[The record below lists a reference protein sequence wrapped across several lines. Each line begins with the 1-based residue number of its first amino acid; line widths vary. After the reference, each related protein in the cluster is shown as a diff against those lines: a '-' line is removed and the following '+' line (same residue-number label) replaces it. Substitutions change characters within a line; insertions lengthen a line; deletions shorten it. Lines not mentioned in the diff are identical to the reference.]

1 MTALPLMLVG
11 VVSGL
16 AVTDAVAST
25 RSNEPRTAQGG
36 TLFLRSTDAGYTEAL
51 RQHTRVTAEI
61 TGIVARVSVEQ
72 VFENPG
78 AEWVEGLYVFPL
90 PEQAAV
96 DTLILEV
103 GFRRIV
109 GEIREKNVAERTYR
123 DARESGQRASLVE
136 QNRPNLFRTRVAN
149 IGPNERV
156 VVTLGYLQVI
166 EPQGG
171 EYRLRIP
178 LSVTPRF
185 TPTQDANRLPGAAAD
200 QPPAKEDAV
209 INPPLAPP
217 DLARQTVELAL
228 RIDAGLPLDEVASP
242 SHRVA
247 TRDLGRGYEITLADG
262 VEVPDRDFELMWTP
276 RLASTPQ
283 PIAFIEARNGY
294 WHLLLMMM
302 PPYEPARARLP
313 RELVFVID
321 TSGSM
326 HGQSLEQAKAALS
339 LGLTTLTTADR
350 FNVIQF
356 NSHTEMLYQNSVPVT
371 PDRLAEAREYVAAL
385 HADGGT
391 EIGAALHAALAST
404 ATIGFLRQ
412 VVFITDGAVS
422 NEGQL
427 REYIESSIGEARLF
441 TVGIGSAPNAHFM
454 RAAARAGKGTF
465 TFIASGE
472 QVGDRMSELLSKLE
486 HPALTDIELHW
497 SLASVPELSPARIPD
512 LYVGEPVLASA
523 RLREKPTGMLT
534 MSGRSTSGYWV
545 RQIDLGAISTDSPGV
560 AALWARSRIAELLE
574 ENGRSSDGR
583 SDHREEVTQLA
594 LAYGLVSRYTS
605 LVAVEQ
611 QPVRPLTA
619 SLRPEAV
626 PVTAPH
632 GGATVLPASALPITG
647 TNAGLLIRIGVLL
660 LMTGLFLA
668 HRPESQA

>member
-1 MTALPLMLVG
+1 
-11 VVSGL
+11 
-16 AVTDAVAST
+16 
-25 RSNEPRTAQGG
+25 
-36 TLFLRSTDAGYTEAL
+36 LRSAQSGYAEAL
-51 RQHTRVTAEI
+51 RQHTRVKAEV

-72 VFENPG
+72 TFENPG
-78 AEWVEGLYVFPL
+78 SEWVEGLYVFPL

-96 DTLILEV
+96 DSLILEV
-103 GFRRIV
+103 GLRRIV
-109 GEIREKNVAERTYR
+109 GEIREKNIAESMYQHAR
-123 DARESGQRASLVE
+123 DGGQHASIVE

-156 VVTLGYLQVI
+156 VVTLGYLQII

-171 EYRLRIP
+171 EYRMRIP
-178 LSVTPRF
+178 LSVIPRF
-185 TPTQDANRLPGAAAD
+185 TPAQDVNRSPGAAAD
-200 QPPAKEDAV
+200 IAPAKEDAV

-217 DLARQTVELAL
+217 DETRQTVELAVQ
-228 RIDAGLPLDEVASP
+228 IDAGLPLDAVSSP
-242 SHRVA
+242 SHPVA
-247 TRDLGRGYEITLADG
+247 TRDLGRSYEITLADG
-262 VEVPDRDFELMWTP
+262 PSVPDRDFELTWTP
-276 RLASTPQ
+276 RLSSTPQ
-283 PIAFIEARNGY
+283 PVAFMEAQHGY

-302 PPYEPARARLP
+302 PPYEPTPARLP
-313 RELVFVID
+313 RELIFVID

-339 LGLTTLTTADR
+339 LGFTTLTTADR

-356 NSHTEMLYQNSVPVT
+356 NSHTETLYQTSVPVT

-391 EIGAALHAALAST
+391 EIQAALKAALTSK

-422 NEGQL
+422 NE
-427 REYIESSIGEARLF
+427 RELHNYIESKIGETRLF
-441 TVGIGSAPNAHFM
+441 TIGIGSAPNGHFM
-454 RAAARAGKGTF
+454 RAAARAGRGTF

-472 QVGDRMSELLSKLE
+472 QVRDRMSELLNKLE

-497 SLASVPELSPARIPD
+497 SLASLPELSPARVPD
-512 LYVGEPVLASA
+512 LYIGEPVLVSA
-523 RLREKPTGMLT
+523 RLQEMPKGMLT

-560 AALWARSRIAELLE
+560 AALWARSRIAELLDE
-574 ENGRSSDGR
+574 SGRSSASQ

-594 LAYGLVSRYTS
+594 LAYGLISRYTS

-619 SLRPEAV
+619 SLRPEAI
-626 PVTAPH
+626 PGTAPH
-632 GGATVLPASALPITG
+632 GGAMVLPASALPVTG

-668 HRPESQA
+668 RRLESQP